1 MRALIDTNVVI
12 DVLQSRQ
19 PWCED
24 GQKIFYAIANKQIE
38 GFITAK
44 EAADIY
50 FVSRRQFLGQENL
63 DQKVRKILAALFDVV
78 EVADTLGV
86 DCKNALGIDNRDY
99 EDAVMIATAT
109 RMKADTI
116 ITRNPKDFKN
126 SPVMILSPSEF
137 VSKYLA

>member
-63 DQKVRKILAALFDVV
+63 DQKVRKILAALFKPFDVFQNLF
-78 EVADTLGV
+78 VAYSGIFYM
-86 DCKNALGIDNRDY
+86 LGIIGKLY
-99 EDAVMIATAT
+99 ILHY
-109 RMKADTI
+109 I
-116 ITRNPKDFKN
+116 IKF
-126 SPVMILSPSEF
+126 
-137 VSKYLA
+137 